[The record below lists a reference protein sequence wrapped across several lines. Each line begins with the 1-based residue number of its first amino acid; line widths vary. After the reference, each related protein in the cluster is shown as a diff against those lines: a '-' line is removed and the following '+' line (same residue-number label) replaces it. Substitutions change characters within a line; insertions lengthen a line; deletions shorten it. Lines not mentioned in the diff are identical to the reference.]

1 MHRVVAV
8 LVVVLVAGV
17 AVAQQPGSYTPA
29 ENPYQADLAFTSGK
43 PIDLFVEIEGVR
55 LDGIVVLPGGDA
67 RAGEQVECDIQVVGV
82 SVAEKRATI
91 NTVILLED
99 AEGKPLERETLDPF
113 RVKAGKPF
121 DEKQK
126 RAVSGSALINAAK
139 VYVLVQ
145 VSF

>member
-1 MHRVVAV
+1 MHRVMAAL
-8 LVVVLVAGV
+8 LVVLAAGV
-17 AVAQQPGSYTPA
+17 AAAQQPGSYTPA

-43 PIDLFVEIEGVR
+43 PIDLFVEIDGVR

-67 RAGEQVECDIQVVGV
+67 RAGEQVECQIQVLGA
-82 SVAEKRATI
+82 SVADKRATI

-99 AEGKPLERETLDPF
+99 AGDKPLERVTLDPF

-126 RAVSGSALINAAK
+126 RTLDGSALLNAAK
-139 VYVLVQ
+139 AYVLVQ